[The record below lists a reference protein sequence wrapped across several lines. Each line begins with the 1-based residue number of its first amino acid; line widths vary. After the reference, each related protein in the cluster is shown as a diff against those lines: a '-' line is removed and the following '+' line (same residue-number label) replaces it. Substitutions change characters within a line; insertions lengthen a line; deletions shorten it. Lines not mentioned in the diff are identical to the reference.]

1 MLKLLIGALGFVAGL
16 VLSGFVFAVS
26 MGGINVAT
34 ALGEPLMVEIRLEAA
49 SKAEAGTVSARMATP
64 DMFKVVGLDYP
75 YGLPQLKFQIE
86 TRADNGELY
95 LKITSTQP
103 INEPFVTLLV
113 ELSWSSGRLLRE
125 YTFLLDPPG
134 YAAALPQDEQAASAP
149 KPTSATVP
157 ADEDVSVVA
166 TPATSQTFTAAAEPS
181 NVASGTINLKV
192 KRGDTLSK
200 LAHQTK
206 PDDVSLERMLVALY
220 RANADAFNG
229 KNMNRLKAGKILRVP
244 DQSELD
250 DLAQA
255 EAVTEIRAQAADW
268 HAYRQKLAAASVLA
282 AEETAAREV
291 SGKINTSVADKAP
304 AAKESAKEVVRLSKG
319 ETPGDKT
326 VQDKR
331 HTLAEE
337 AIAKKK
343 ALQESNERVALLEKN
358 VKAMQHLMEL
368 KSQAAA
374 KPQINTESAKLGTLP
389 KAPVIPAIS
398 SSAVMAASAVQPA
411 KPLQQPE
418 AGTIEPTLLDEIL
431 DEPLYLAGLA
441 TALLALLGFGFMV
454 TRRGKKKRGGAEDKV
469 GSIQDS
475 ARSAI
480 LEPASSSPETGDF
493 TGRYAAVSSGGNE
506 LANEVDPISEADL
519 FLTFGRDEQ
528 AEEIL
533 KEALNKNPGFHQ
545 IHLKLLSIY
554 ANRKD
559 ANAFS
564 AIARQLQDSGD
575 AAAWEQAVVLGRKLE
590 PNNPMYG
597 GTGSAAPG
605 QAAVMG
611 AVPVATP
618 DLGKAKEQP
627 PALDFDL
634 GFGAPKTP
642 VAAVAE
648 SHDSTVMMNA
658 PMDFDVT
665 GSHTSLPARSGEP
678 AEAPTMNLD
687 DLIFD
692 VTASHTSQPAQSGEP
707 AKASTM
713 NLGDLIFDV
722 TASHAPI
729 PAATQ
734 AKTAAAA
741 PASADMG
748 LAFTL
753 DFPSAD
759 KFAVAPE
766 KVVTKETR
774 DIGLGEINLNLDESF
789 APPTPSPIPPAG
801 DEIALYDDIATKL
814 DLAKAYQEMGD
825 GAGAREI
832 LEEVVRDGDD
842 QQRAEAEALMQQLP

>member
-1 MLKLLIGALGFVAGL
+1 MLKLFIGALGFVAGI
-16 VLSGFVFAVS
+16 VISGFVFAVS
-26 MGGINVAT
+26 MGGINVVS
-34 ALGEPLMVEIRLEAA
+34 ALGEPLVVEIRLEAA
-49 SKAEAGTVSARMATP
+49 SKAEAGTVSVRLAMP
-64 DMFKVVGLDYP
+64 DRFKAAGLDYP

-86 TRADNGELY
+86 KRADNGEPY
-95 LKITSTQP
+95 LKITSMQP

-134 YAAALPQDEQAASAP
+134 YAAALPKAEEVSPIKPSVFATSVLEPQDEQAIR
-149 KPTSATVP
+149 ATVT
-157 ADEDVSVVA
+157 ADKAAPVEA
-166 TPATSQTFTAAAEPS
+166 TPATSQIFTAAAERS
-181 NVASGTINLKV
+181 NVASGTIKV
-192 KRGDTLSK
+192 RRGDTLNK

-220 RANADAFNG
+220 RANANAFDG

-244 DQSELD
+244 EQSELD
-250 DLAQA
+250 NLAQA
-255 EAVTEIRAQAADW
+255 DAVTEIRAQAADW
-268 HAYRQKLAAASVLA
+268 HAYRQKLAAASVLT
-282 AEETAAREV
+282 AEETAVREV

-319 ETPGDKT
+319 ETSGAKD
-326 VQDKR
+326 VQNKR
-331 HTLAEE
+331 LTLEE
-337 AIAKKK
+337 EVIAKKK
-343 ALQESNERVALLEKN
+343 SLQESNERVALLEKN
-358 VKAMQHLMEL
+358 VRDMQHLMKL
-368 KSQAAA
+368 KSEAAA
-374 KPQINTESAKLGTLP
+374 KPEINTESGKLETLS
-389 KAPVIPAIS
+389 KVPVIPAIS
-398 SSAVMAASAVQPA
+398 SSAGMAASAVQPA
-411 KPLQQPE
+411 KPLQQLE
-418 AGTIEPTLLDEIL
+418 AGTLAPTLLDEIL
-431 DEPLYLAGLA
+431 DEPLYRTGLA
-441 TALLALLGFGFMV
+441 AALLTLLGLGLIV
-454 TRRGKKKRGGAEDKV
+454 TRRRKKMGGVTKNKA
-469 GSIQDS
+469 GSIRDS

-480 LEPASSSPETGDF
+480 LGPAAASLETGDF
-493 TGRYAAVSSGGNE
+493 TGQHAEVSSGGNE

-590 PNNPMYG
+590 PNNPIYD

-611 AVPVATP
+611 AVSVATP
-618 DLGKAKEQP
+618 DLGKAPDVGKAKEQL

-642 VAAVAE
+642 VAAVEE
-648 SHDSTVMMNA
+648 SHNSTVMMSA

-665 GSHTSLPARSGEP
+665 GSNTSLPARSGEP
-678 AEAPTMNLD
+678 AAAPTMNLD
-687 DLIFD
+687 D
-692 VTASHTSQPAQSGEP
+692 Q
-707 AKASTM
+707 
-713 NLGDLIFDV
+713 IFDV

-759 KFAVAPE
+759 KSAVAPE

-774 DIGLGEINLNLDESF
+774 DIGLGAINLNLDESF

-801 DEIALYDDIATKL
+801 DEATLYEYIATKL

-825 GAGAREI
+825 SAGAREI
-832 LEEVVRDGDD
+832 LEEVVRDGDE
-842 QQRAEAEALMQQLP
+842 QQRAEAEALMRQLP

>member
-1 MLKLLIGALGFVAGL
+1 MLKLLIGALGFVAGI

-26 MGGINVAT
+26 MGGINVLS
-34 ALGEPLMVEIRLEAA
+34 ALGEPLVVEIRLEAA
-49 SKAEAGTVSARMATP
+49 SKAEADTVSARLAMP
-64 DMFKVVGLDYP
+64 DRFKAAGLDYP

-86 TRADNGELY
+86 TRADNGKPY

-125 YTFLLDPPG
+125 YTFLLDPPD
-134 YAAALPQDEQAASAP
+134 YAAALPKAEEVRPVEPSVFATSGLEPQDEQA
-149 KPTSATVP
+149 TRATVT
-157 ADEDVSVVA
+157 ADKA
-166 TPATSQTFTAAAEPS
+166 APATSKKFTVAAAPT
-181 NVASGTINLKV
+181 NVASGTIQV

-200 LAHQTK
+200 LARQAK

-220 RANADAFNG
+220 RANADAFDG
-229 KNMNRLKAGKILRVP
+229 KNMNRPKIGKILRVP
-244 DQSELD
+244 EQSELD

-282 AEETAAREV
+282 AEETVAREV

-319 ETPGDKT
+319 ETSGTKD
-326 VQDKR
+326 VQNKR
-331 HTLAEE
+331 FTLEE
-337 AIAKKK
+337 EVIALNK
-343 ALQESNERVALLEKN
+343 ALQESNERVVLLEKY
-358 VKAMQHLMEL
+358 VKAMPHLMEL

-374 KPQINTESAKLGTLP
+374 KPEINTESGKLETLP
-389 KAPVIPAIS
+389 KVPVIPAIS
-398 SSAVMAASAVQPA
+398 SSAGMAASAVQPA
-411 KPLQQPE
+411 QPLQQLE
-418 AGTIEPTLLDEIL
+418 AGTLAPTLLDEIL
-431 DEPLYLAGLA
+431 DEPLYLAGMA
-441 TALLALLGFGFMV
+441 AALLALLSFGLMV
-454 TRRGKKKRGGAEDKV
+454 TRRRKKMGGVTKNKA
-469 GSIQDS
+469 GSIRDS

-480 LEPASSSPETGDF
+480 LGSAVASPETGDF
-493 TGRYAAVSSGGNE
+493 TDRYAAVSSGGNE
-506 LANEVDPISEADL
+506 LANAVDPISEADL

-528 AEEIL
+528 AEKIL
-533 KEALNKNPGFHQ
+533 KEALNKNPGFHE
-545 IHLKLLSIY
+545 IHLKLLSVY

-575 AAAWEQAVVLGRKLE
+575 TVAWEQAVVLGRMLE

-597 GTGSAAPG
+597 GTGSAVLG

-618 DLGKAKEQP
+618 DLGNVKEQP

-642 VAAVAE
+642 IAAVEE
-648 SHDSTVMMNA
+648 SHDSTVVMSA

-665 GSHTSLPARSGEP
+665 GSNTSLPARSGEP
-678 AEAPTMNLD
+678 AAAPTMNLD
-687 DLIFD
+687 
-692 VTASHTSQPAQSGEP
+692 
-707 AKASTM
+707 
-713 NLGDLIFDV
+713 DLIFDV

-759 KFAVAPE
+759 KSAVAPE

-801 DEIALYDDIATKL
+801 DEATLYEDIATKL

-825 GAGAREI
+825 RAGAREI
-832 LEEVVRDGDD
+832 LEEVVRDGDV

>member
-1 MLKLLIGALGFVAGL
+1 MLKLLIGALGFVAGI

-34 ALGEPLMVEIRLEAA
+34 ALGEPLRAEIGLEAA
-49 SKAEAGTVSARMATP
+49 SRAEAGTVSARLAMP
-64 DMFKVVGLDYP
+64 DMFKAAGLDYP

-103 INEPFVTLLV
+103 ISEPFVTLLV

-134 YAAALPQDEQAASAP
+134 YVAALPKAEEVSPVEPSVLAASGLEPQDEQATSAP
-149 KPTSATVP
+149 DPTSATVTAAEEVP
-157 ADEDVSVVA
+157 VEA
-166 TPATSQTFTAAAEPS
+166 TPATSQTFTADAEPS
-181 NVASGTINLKV
+181 NVASGIIKV

-244 DQSELD
+244 EQSELD

-255 EAVTEIRAQAADW
+255 DAVTEIRAQTADW

-291 SGKINTSVADKAP
+291 FGKINTSVADKAP
-304 AAKESAKEVVRLSKG
+304 AVKESAKEVVRLSKG
-319 ETPGDKT
+319 ETSGAKD
-326 VQDKR
+326 VQNKR
-331 HTLAEE
+331 LTLEEE
-337 AIAKKK
+337 AIAKNK

-358 VKAMQHLMEL
+358 VKDMQHLMEL

-374 KPQINTESAKLGTLP
+374 KPEINTESGKLETLP
-389 KAPVIPAIS
+389 KVPVIPA
-398 SSAVMAASAVQPA
+398 Q
-411 KPLQQPE
+411 PLQQPE
-418 AGTIEPTLLDEIL
+418 AGTLEPTLLDEIL
-431 DEPLYLAGLA
+431 DEPLYLAGIA
-441 TALLALLGFGFMV
+441 AALLALLGFGLMV
-454 TRRGKKKRGGAEDKV
+454 TRRGKKKGSWAEDKV
-469 GSIQDS
+469 GS

-480 LEPASSSPETGDF
+480 PESAAVSPETGDF

-528 AEEIL
+528 AEGIL

-605 QAAVMG
+605 RAAGMG

-642 VAAVAE
+642 RVVVE
-648 SHDSTVMMNA
+648 KGYDSTVIMSA
-658 PMDFDVT
+658 PLDFDVT
-665 GSHTSLPARSGEP
+665 GSHTNLPAQSGEP

-692 VTASHTSQPAQSGEP
+692 VTASH
-707 AKASTM
+707 
-713 NLGDLIFDV
+713 
-722 TASHAPI
+722 API

-734 AKTAAAA
+734 EKTAAAA

-759 KFAVAPE
+759 KFASAPE

-774 DIGLGEINLNLDESF
+774 DIGLGEINLNLDELF

-801 DEIALYDDIATKL
+801 DETTLHDHRRYS
-814 DLAKAYQEMGD
+814 
-825 GAGAREI
+825 
-832 LEEVVRDGDD
+832 
-842 QQRAEAEALMQQLP
+842 